1 MVIIVAVLVGYLIVR
16 LVTWLRWGF
25 KVDIESMM
33 AKAVVTPA
41 VQRQRL
47 GRAESVGIRVRDLT
61 GFIDGRRR
69 RRRRRARKTFFV
81 WAVVPS
87 FFVALGWSPWI
98 GGAIIALVLLV
109 SLSEALGSLV
119 RGLVSAMNTGRRVRG
134 ILLSVVIVLA
144 IFGGSTLALWSAQL
158 WGWPWPDSVSNL
170 RTGTEAAAIGV
181 ALVGLSAWGLAA
193 LTRSLNDH
201 DVSADIGSDGTTLWL
216 RSFGD
221 DNIRVTAVGSFGVLS
236 WVFGFRVRLEEF
248 VARWVLAH
256 GPLVAI
262 GRPGE
267 PYPLLGATRTYVRD
281 DQWKQVVESA
291 ARSAEAIILLAG
303 SSAGL
308 GWEVDHVAA
317 SDRRDRVLVLLPP
330 LPYEQS
336 LLRLANLRQQLG
348 LSDLEALD
356 GIEDGTSTQFS
367 LTVVAVGI
375 SLTGRTV
382 YYCGYGRS
390 WMDLEAAVEVGLL
403 GIRRMISDPP
413 LHGTI
418 WRESDPTFP
427 LSPQ

>member
-16 LVTWLRWGF
+16 LVTWLRSGAN
-25 KVDIESMM
+25 IEAMM
-33 AKAVVTPA
+33 AETVVTPA
-41 VQRQRL
+41 VRRQRL

-61 GFIDGRRR
+61 GFIDARGRRR
-69 RRRRRARKTFFV
+69 HRRARRAFVV
-81 WAVVPS
+81 WAAVPS
-87 FFVALGWSPWI
+87 LFVAFGWSPWI
-98 GGAIIALVLLV
+98 GGATIGLVLLV
-109 SLSEALGSLV
+109 SLNEALGSAV
-119 RGLVSAMNTGRRVRG
+119 IALVSAMNTGRRVRG
-134 ILLSVVIVLA
+134 ILLGVVTVIA
-144 IFGGSTLALWSAQL
+144 IFGGSALALWGAQL
-158 WGWPWPDSVSNL
+158 WGWPWPGPASNL

-181 ALVGLSAWGLAA
+181 ALIGLSAWELAA
-193 LTRSLNDH
+193 LTRSLNAH
-201 DVSADIGSDGTTLWL
+201 DASAEHIGSDGTTLWL

-221 DNIRVTAVGSFGVLS
+221 DDLRVTAVGPFGVLS

-248 VARWVLAH
+248 VARWTLAH

-262 GRPGE
+262 GKPGE
-267 PYPLLGATRTYVRD
+267 TYPLLGAVRTYVRD
-281 DQWKQVVESA
+281 DQWKQVVENA
-291 ARSAEAIILLAG
+291 AGSAEAIILLAG
-303 SSAGL
+303 SSDGL

-336 LLRLANLRQQLG
+336 LRRFANLRRQLG

-356 GIEDGTSTQFS
+356 DIADGTSTQFS

-375 SLTGRTV
+375 SRTGRPV

-390 WMDLEAAVEVGLL
+390 WMDLEAAVEVGLY
-403 GIRRMISDPP
+403 GIRGMISDPP
-413 LHGTI
+413 LHGEI